1 MLPDREMTMQE
12 CADYLRKVIREH
24 EKGHGKK
31 HTFYCMEE
39 KKRYDVVLTP
49 KNDYI
54 YQVYTTALKC
64 IEGFTDEE
72 LIRIAMERG
81 FTIFPNMTVEA
92 VEKALDGSDRVKV
105 NP

>member
-24 EKGHGKK
+24 EKGHGKE

-39 KKRYDVVLTP
+39 KKRYNVVLTP
-49 KNDYI
+49 KNDYM
-54 YQVYTTALKC
+54 YQVLTTALKC

-72 LIRIAMERG
+72 LIKIALERG
-81 FTIFPNMTVEA
+81 LKVFPDITAEEVDEA
-92 VEKALDGSDRVKV
+92 LKGSEWKRS
-105 NP
+105 